1 MYDRGW
7 KFGQL
12 HWSEILGIR
21 LREKRNCYLLEML
34 QLRIFIRVDQ
44 RLLLLRSRYSKRKTL
59 LHIVTFIPE
68 AKKSV
73 FVGYKLR

>member
-21 LREKRNCYLLEML
+21 LREKKKK
-34 QLRIFIRVDQ
+34 
-44 RLLLLRSRYSKRKTL
+44 LLLVRNATTTTTNIYQS
-59 LHIVTFIPE
+59 
-68 AKKSV
+68 
-73 FVGYKLR
+73 